1 MADIKKF
8 VDRAGVSVLW
18 EQVAA
23 KVQAEADR
31 ALAAEQAN
39 AAAAKAAKDK
49 ADANAA
55 LMGVLPEGTEAKT
68 IVEYVNK
75 KTEGI
80 ATSGAL
86 AELQAQVSEHET
98 SLATL
103 EGGEDVEGSVA
114 NVAKA
119 AAIAEVASVIANAPQ
134 DFDTLKE
141 IADWIAN
148 DTTGAAGMANDIAEL
163 ERLVGSTAVA
173 TQISNA
179 IDAALKVEGVDKYA
193 LASDLTTL
201 AGRVKALE
209 DAGHVTQDAINAGV
223 QEAKDYADSLAAN
236 YDAAGTAQT
245 KADAALASAKA
256 YADGLAVNYDAAG
269 TGEAKANQAL
279 VDAKAYSD
287 ANLATAKSYTDIEVA
302 KIQALTEAEILAAIN
317 EVAQA

>member
-1 MADIKKF
+1 MAIDIQKF
-8 VDRAGVSVLW
+8 VDRDGVSTLW
-18 EQVAA
+18 GQVVA

-31 ALAAEQAN
+31 AKLAEQTN
-39 AAAAKAAKDK
+39 AAAAKAAQDK

-55 LMGVLPEGTEAKT
+55 LMGVLPEGTTATT

-86 AELQAQVSEHET
+86 AELQAQVAEHET

-103 EGGEDVEGSVA
+103 EGGEEVAGSVA

-119 AAIAEVASVIANAPQ
+119 VAVAEVAAVVAGADAS
-134 DFDTLKE
+134 FDTLKE

-148 DTTGAAGMANDIAEL
+148 DTTGAAAMANDIATL
-163 ERLVGSTAVA
+163 EGLVGDTAVA
-173 TQISNA
+173 TQIANA
-179 IDAALKVEGVDKYA
+179 IDAALKVEGADKYA
-193 LASDLTTL
+193 LASDLTDL

-223 QEAKDYADSLAAN
+223 QEAKDY
-236 YDAAGTAQT
+236 
-245 KADAALASAKA
+245 
-256 YADGLAVNYDAAG
+256 
-269 TGEAKANQAL
+269 
-279 VDAKAYSD
+279 
-287 ANLATAKSYTDIEVA
+287 TDTEIA
-302 KIQALTEAEILAAIN
+302 KIQALTETEILEAIN